1 MEHILKINESSKG
14 VQLASFFFNV
24 SLFKKK
30 KKPHSLVHILF
41 FTKASEHSVGQEP
54 GLSLTFLETT
64 EFFHLCM
71 TANELLKFSEPSS
84 LS

>member
-1 MEHILKINESSKG
+1 MAHILKINESSKG
-14 VQLASFFFNV
+14 VQLASFFLMWLCF
-24 SLFKKK
+24 

-41 FTKASEHSVGQEP
+41 FTKASERSVGQEP
-54 GLSLTFLETT
+54 GLSLAFLETT
-64 EFFHLCM
+64 EFFHLRM